1 MPQTPSNQHDED
13 QSPHVTPK
21 HHQIDPSQRG
31 YCLYQLTQGVDVI
44 AAILAVNKTVTI
56 DHTDYEASNEYWS
69 ANGPP
74 AKQGLSIVNTTQDGV
89 EWGTPPELPGGFS
102 PEAAQQTLDCGT
114 TATWAATSS
123 PAAGWYGTNRN
134 GAKVGLSW
142 VGSTLT
148 WYISSASLPVSPTY
162 VIDSGTTSLPLTYHA
177 DAPAPDTNQ
186 TWYAVS
192 YSITTVPARLAPT
205 A

>member
-1 MPQTPSNQHDED
+1 MSQTPSNQHDKD
-13 QSPHVTPK
+13 PTPPQNPS

-31 YCLYQLTQGVDVI
+31 YCLYQFTQGVDVI
-44 AAILAVNKTVTI
+44 AAILSVNKTVTI
-56 DHTDYEASNEYWS
+56 DHTDYEASTEHWS

-74 AKQGLSIVNTTQDGV
+74 EKQGFSIVNTTQGGV
-89 EWGTPPELPGGFS
+89 EWGTPPELPSGFS
-102 PEAAQQTLDCGT
+102 PEGAQQTLDCGT
-114 TATWAATSS
+114 TATWTATSS

-142 VGSTLT
+142 VSSTLT
-148 WYISSASLPVSPTY
+148 WYISSASPPVSPTY
-162 VIDSGTTSLPLTYHA
+162 VIDASEVSLPLTYHA

-186 TWYAVS
+186 TWYAAS
-192 YSITTVPARLAPT
+192 YSITTAPAPT